1 MAGYDNIITRND
13 VGEALIPVDVSN
25 QIIQEAPGQS
35 VLLQRARNVRMSTKQ
50 MKQPV
55 LSTLPEAYWV
65 NGDTGLKETTKSAWD
80 NVIMTAE
87 EIAVLVPIPDALID
101 DASVPLWNEVRPL
114 LIEAIGK
121 KVDQAGLFGID
132 KPASWPTAV
141 VPGAIA
147 AGNTIADGTGVDFA
161 ADVAAL
167 GGLVAE
173 DGFAVDGF
181 ASAPGL
187 NWRLVGLRDA
197 NGQPIYTPSLAG
209 GTPSSLYGYPLN
221 EVRNG
226 AWDTTA
232 ATLLAADWSKLVV
245 GVRQDITFKMLDQAV
260 ITDAA
265 GKVIFNAPQQDSQI
279 MRVVFRVGFQVAN
292 PLTRVN
298 GDAAT
303 RYPAGVITP
312 AVEAPAG

>member
-1 MAGYDNIITRND
+1 MANYADVITRTEA
-13 VGEALIPVDVSN
+13 GEALIPVAVAN
-25 QIIQEAPGQS
+25 EILQTTPEQS
-35 VLLQRARNVRMSTKQ
+35 VVLQRARNVRMSTKQ

-65 NGDTGLKETTKSAWD
+65 NGDTGLKQTTKSAWD
-80 NVIMTAE
+80 NVVITAE
-87 EIAVLVPIPDALID
+87 ELAALVVIPDALID
-101 DASVPLWNEVRPL
+101 DANVPLWNEVRPL
-114 LIEAIGK
+114 LAEAIGK
-121 KVDQAGLFGID
+121 KVDQAALFGID

-141 VPGAIA
+141 VPAAIA
-147 AGNTIADGTGVDFA
+147 AGNTVADGTGVDFA

-167 GGLVAE
+167 GGKIAA
-173 DGFAVDGF
+173 DGFAVSGF

-187 NWRLVGLRDA
+187 NWRLVGLRDSS
-197 NGQPIYTPSLAG
+197 GQPIYTPSLAG

-221 EVRNG
+221 EVTNG
-226 AWDTTA
+226 AWDPSA

-260 ITDAA
+260 ITDDT

-312 AVEAPAG
+312 KAA